1 MHNNV
6 KNYNEFYFEFV
17 NELKASLLFLYFW
30 HNNIKWAWKTIS
42 NKLIKTRQSRQS
54 RQAIKTISNKFCTS
68 KLLLQVDIS
77 LAIYRLSSS
86 QVFHKKVFLK
96 ISQILHENTC
106 ARVASKLLNRYSPNN
121 ISVWSTECNNC
132 IVL

>member
-6 KNYNEFYFEFV
+6 RNYNEFYFKFV

-30 HNNIKWAWKTIS
+30 HNIKWAWKTIS
-42 NKLIKTRQSRQS
+42 NKLIKTRQSRES
-54 RQAIKTISNKFCTS
+54 RQAIKTISNKFCTI

-77 LAIYRLSSS
+77 LAIYRISLS

-96 ISQILHENTC
+96 ILQILHENTWV
-106 ARVASKLLNRYSPNN
+106 RVASKLLNRYSPNN
-121 ISVWSTECNNC
+121 ISVWSTECSN
-132 IVL
+132 